1 MYTILFPWALTHFFN
16 FGKLT
21 LLILLNYLFICY
33 YKLKF
38 ELGVEN
44 LKIVVIDGQGGKMG
58 KMIVEQLKATLP
70 QYQLIA
76 IGTNSIATSAMLK
89 AGADFGAT
97 GENPVI
103 YNCADADIIIG
114 PLGIIVANA
123 LMGEVT
129 PSMAVAIGQ
138 SKAQKILIPINKC
151 NNRVVGVQ
159 DLSYREYI
167 ELAVEQ
173 VKEII
178 ENEELPC

>member
-1 MYTILFPWALTHFFN
+1 MKIL
-16 FGKLT
+16 
-21 LLILLNYLFICY
+21 
-33 YKLKF
+33 
-38 ELGVEN
+38 
-44 LKIVVIDGQGGKMG
+44 VIDGQGGKMG
-58 KMIVEQLKATLP
+58 KMIVEELKAALP

-89 AGADFGAT
+89 AGADLGAT

-103 YNCADADIIIG
+103 YNSTDADIIIG

-129 PSMAVAIGQ
+129 PNMAVAIGQ

-151 NNRVVGVQ
+151 NNKVVGIQ
-159 DLSYREYI
+159 NLSFKEYI
-167 ELAVEQ
+167 ELAVDQ

-178 ENEELPC
+178 ENKELPS